1 MNFGFTIRNKILIGF
16 FSLVLAFAGYGAY
29 SIYTLN
35 QNTKNIQLA
44 KENIDPSLDAIK
56 DFKLLLSNSLQG
68 TYIWVFSPP
77 PTSNVVKDENRQAL
91 QDIHNIHY
99 AQLQARLE
107 PLVRSWADTLQK
119 TRMDSIS
126 RDFEQILKSQ
136 KEIMNT
142 LKQFEDYDNSDKKL
156 GAETIIET
164 NIAKQSTA
172 LNRKLVDI
180 ETKKRIEK
188 EGSQKRLLDTFE
200 RLQLQTAVLIVFL
213 VIVGVIIAL
222 IIAANIVKPIAYIN
236 TVISQ
241 LGKGELPED
250 KKTRFRKDEIGQ
262 IAGSVDKLIAGL
274 RSTSF
279 FAENIGKGQ
288 YQADYKPLSSSDV
301 LGNAL
306 INMRNN
312 LADRAKE
319 DIDRNWATSGL
330 AKFAEILRKNN
341 DDIAQLADTVLS
353 ELVVYV
359 KANQGGL
366 FIVLEEEDDK
376 ENKDKKIEPYMRLE
390 ACYAWDKKKYLEQ
403 KVYLGDGL
411 TGQAWQEK
419 ATIYLTEVPNDYIM
433 ITSGLGKANPRCILI
448 VPLKVNEQVFG
459 VVELASLN
467 EFKKFEI
474 EFVEK
479 IAESIGSAIAT
490 AKSNERTQKLL
501 EDSKALA
508 EQSAAQEEE
517 MLQNF
522 EQMQEVQE
530 EKERQ
535 QAIAAQKEGVF
546 DANTAILYA
555 DNKFFISSGNNTS
568 YELLR
573 YSQEEMR
580 GLSVSRL
587 FYSEAKFEEM
597 RINLSRGGYWNSIVT
612 IRNKMG
618 DEILVKL
625 SAGTVQGE
633 ENSRYMVIL
642 DDINE
647 VKLLHE

>member
-77 PTSNVVKDENRQAL
+77 PTSNVLKDENRQAL
-91 QDIHNIHY
+91 QDIHNIYY

-142 LKQFEDYDNSDKKL
+142 LKQFEDYDNSDKKFA
-156 GAETIIET
+156 AESIIET

-188 EGSQKRLLDTFE
+188 EASQKKLLDTFE
-200 RLQLQTAVLIVFL
+200 RLQLQTALLIVFL
-213 VIVGVIIAL
+213 VVVGVVIAL
-222 IIAANIVKPIAYIN
+222 IIAGNIVKPIAYIN
-236 TVISQ
+236 SVISQ

-288 YQADYKPLSSSDV
+288 YQADYQPLSTSDV

-306 INMRNN
+306 MNMRDN
-312 LADRAKE
+312 LSKVAEEDRR
-319 DIDRNWATSGL
+319 RNWATNGL
-330 AKFAEILRKNN
+330 ALFAETLRKNN
-341 DDIAQLADTVLS
+341 NEIAQLSDIVLS
-353 ELVVYV
+353 KLVEYV
-359 KANQGGL
+359 EANQGGL
-366 FIVLEEEDDK
+366 FIVVEENDDD
-376 ENKDKKIEPYMRLE
+376 ERNKPEPYMQLE
-390 ACYAWDKKKYLEQ
+390 ACYAWNKKKYLEQ

-411 TGQAWQEK
+411 TGQAWQER
-419 ATIYLTEVPNDYIM
+419 ATIYLTEVPNDYVM
-433 ITSGLGKANPRCILI
+433 ITSGLGQANPSCILI

-459 VVELASLN
+459 VVELASFTAF
-467 EFKKFEI
+467 EPFEI

-490 AKSNERTQKLL
+490 AKNNERTQKLL
-501 EDSKALA
+501 EESKMLA
-508 EQSAAQEEE
+508 EQMSSQDEETRQT
-517 MLQNF
+517 M
-522 EQMQEVQE
+522 EQMQEAQE

-535 QAIAAQKEGVF
+535 QAIAMQKEGVF

-568 YELLR
+568 YEFLR

-580 GLSVSRL
+580 GLSVSRI

-612 IRNKMG
+612 VRNKMG

-625 SAGTVQGE
+625 SAGTVQGD
-633 ENSRYMVIL
+633 ENTRYMIVL

>member
-77 PTSNVVKDENRQAL
+77 PTSNVIKDENRQAL

-107 PLVRSWADTLQK
+107 PLVRSWSDTLQK

-164 NIAKQSTA
+164 NIAKQSTV

-188 EGSQKRLLDTFE
+188 EASQKRLLDTFE
-200 RLQLQTAVLIVFL
+200 RLQLQTALLIVFL
-213 VIVGVIIAL
+213 VVVGVIIAL

-236 TVISQ
+236 SVISQ

-306 INMRNN
+306 MDMRDN
-312 LADRAKE
+312 LAKVAEEDRR
-319 DIDRNWATSGL
+319 RNWATNGL
-330 AKFAEILRKNN
+330 ALFAETLRKNN
-341 DDIAQLADTVLS
+341 NEIAQLSDIVLS
-353 ELVVYV
+353 KLVEYV
-359 KANQGGL
+359 EANQGGL
-366 FIVLEEEDDK
+366 FIVVEEEEEDG
-376 ENKDKKIEPYMRLE
+376 KKKEPYMRLE
-390 ACYAWDKKKYLEQ
+390 ACYAWNKKKYLEQ

-419 ATIYLTEVPNDYIM
+419 ATIYLTEVPNDYVM
-433 ITSGLGKANPRCILI
+433 ITSGLGQANPSCILI

-459 VVELASLN
+459 VVELASFTAF
-467 EFKKFEI
+467 EPFEI

-522 EQMQEVQE
+522 EQMQEAQE
-530 EKERQ
+530 EKERL

-546 DANTAILYA
+546 DANTSILYA

-573 YSQEEMR
+573 YSQEEMK

-633 ENSRYMVIL
+633 ENTRYMIVL

>member
-1 MNFGFTIRNKILIGF
+1 MNFGFTIRNKILLGF

-91 QDIHNIHY
+91 QDIHNIY
-99 AQLQARLE
+99 YSQLQARLE
-107 PLVRSWADTLQK
+107 PLVRSWGDTLQK
-119 TRMDSIS
+119 IRMDSIS

-136 KEIMNT
+136 KEIMST

-172 LNRKLVDI
+172 LNRKLLDI

-188 EGSQKRLLDTFE
+188 EASQKKLLDTFE
-200 RLQLQTAVLIVFL
+200 RLQLQTALLIVFL
-213 VIVGVIIAL
+213 VVVGIIIAL
-222 IIAANIVKPIAYIN
+222 IIAGNIVKPIAYIN
-236 TVISQ
+236 SVISQ

-306 INMRNN
+306 MNMRDN
-312 LADRAKE
+312 LSKVAEEDRR
-319 DIDRNWATSGL
+319 RNWATNGL
-330 AKFAEILRKNN
+330 ALFAETLRKNN
-341 DDIAQLADTVLS
+341 NEIAQLSDIVLS
-353 ELVVYV
+353 KLVEYV
-359 KANQGGL
+359 EANQGGL
-366 FIVLEEEDDK
+366 FIVVEEDD
-376 ENKDKKIEPYMRLE
+376 EERNKKDPYMQLE
-390 ACYAWDKKKYLEQ
+390 ACYAWNKKKYLEQ

-419 ATIYLTEVPNDYIM
+419 ATIYLTEVPDDYVM
-433 ITSGLGKANPRCILI
+433 ITSGLGQANPSCILI

-459 VVELASLN
+459 VVELASFTN
-467 EFKKFEI
+467 FEPFEI

-490 AKSNERTQKLL
+490 AKSNERTQTLL
-501 EDSKALA
+501 EESKMLA
-508 EQSAAQEEE
+508 EAMNAQGEETRQSMEGMMEQQEER
-517 MLQNF
+517 
-522 EQMQEVQE
+522 
-530 EKERQ
+530 ERQ
-535 QAIAAQKEGVF
+535 QAIATQKENVF
-546 DANTAILYA
+546 DANTAILYV
-555 DNKFFISSGNNTS
+555 DNKFFISSGNDTS
-568 YELLR
+568 FEFLR
-573 YSQEEMR
+573 YSKEEMK
-580 GLSVSRL
+580 GLSVSRI

-612 IRNKMG
+612 VRNKMG

-625 SAGTVQGE
+625 SAGTVQGD
-633 ENSRYMVIL
+633 ENTRYMIVL

-647 VKLLHE
+647 VKVLHE

>member
-107 PLVRSWADTLQK
+107 PLVRSWSDTLQK

-172 LNRKLVDI
+172 LNRKLIDI

-188 EGSQKRLLDTFE
+188 EASQKRLLDTFE
-200 RLQLQTAVLIVFL
+200 RLQLQTALLIVFL
-213 VIVGVIIAL
+213 VVVGVIIAL
-222 IIAANIVKPIAYIN
+222 IIAGNIVKPIAYIN
-236 TVISQ
+236 NVISQ

-306 INMRNN
+306 MDMRDN
-312 LADRAKE
+312 LAKVAEEDRR
-319 DIDRNWATSGL
+319 RNWATNGL
-330 AKFAEILRKNN
+330 AQFAETLRKNN
-341 DDIAQLADTVLS
+341 NEIAQLSDIVLS
-353 ELVVYV
+353 KLVEYV
-359 KANQGGL
+359 EANQGGL
-366 FIVLEEEDDK
+366 FIVVEEEDD
-376 ENKDKKIEPYMRLE
+376 ERNKKDPYMELE
-390 ACYAWDKKKYLEQ
+390 ACYAWNKKKYLEQ

-411 TGQAWQEK
+411 TGQAWQER
-419 ATIYLTEVPNDYIM
+419 ATIYLTEVPDDYVM
-433 ITSGLGKANPRCILI
+433 ITSGLGQANPSCILI

-459 VVELASLN
+459 VVELASFTAF
-467 EFKKFEI
+467 EPFEI

-501 EDSKALA
+501 EESKMLA
-508 EQSAAQEEE
+508 EQMSSQDEE
-517 MLQNF
+517 MRQNM
-522 EQMQEVQE
+522 EQMQEAQE

-546 DANTAILYA
+546 DANTSILYA
-555 DNKFFISSGNNTS
+555 DNKFFISSGNHTS
-568 YELLR
+568 YEFLR
-573 YSQEEMR
+573 YSQDEMR

-625 SAGTVQGE
+625 SAGTVQGD
-633 ENSRYMVIL
+633 ENTRYMIVL